1 VTIAVEGALVL
12 IAAGVAAIIIALA
25 VKLLKGLGGGG
36 NRSDDIRTMQEI
48 YEGLSR
54 LERRIEALET
64 ILLDRLREG
73 GKNG

>member
-12 IAAGVAAIIIALA
+12 IVAGIAAIIIVLA
-25 VKLLKGLGGGG
+25 VKLFKGTGAGA
-36 NRSDDIRTMQEI
+36 DDTRTMQEL

-64 ILLDRLREG
+64 ILIDRLREK
-73 GKNG
+73 GKNQ